1 MAVGDPTSETGSL
14 APWAAPYVTGM
25 LGKGQALANQGYQG
39 YTGPLTAGQSTGQ
52 QAAFQGVA
60 GLAVPTQQMGA
71 FQTATV

>member
-39 YTGPLTAGQSTGQ
+39 YTGRSPLGNL
-52 QAAFQGVA
+52 QGNKQRSKV
-60 GLAVPTQQMGA
+60 
-71 FQTATV
+71 

>member
-52 QAAFQGVA
+52 QAAFQG
-60 GLAVPTQQMGA
+60 
-71 FQTATV
+71 